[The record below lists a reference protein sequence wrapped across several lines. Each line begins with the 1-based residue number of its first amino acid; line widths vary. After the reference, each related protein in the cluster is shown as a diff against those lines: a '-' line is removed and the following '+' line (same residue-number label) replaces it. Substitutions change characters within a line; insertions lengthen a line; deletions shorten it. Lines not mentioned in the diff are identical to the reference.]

1 MRAKNDTHKTG
12 KKRFDRA
19 VKSTPNKQTLRQS
32 GPANPAASGQKV
44 SVCEPA
50 KAAKF
55 RARPPHSSRR
65 LSSIGASKADVANQL
80 SLDRSSD
87 RLPRYLQVASVLRR
101 RIRDGVWQ
109 VGEKIATL
117 ERLEDEFGV
126 ARVTVRQ
133 AVEMLQTEGLLKSF
147 QGRGTFVTKSPDVDR
162 WLQLATD
169 WDSLIEPIRNNR
181 LELLS
186 IEHART
192 PPLLESDGIAGPDY
206 TFIHSRQSRGD
217 EPYAVARVYLARSV
231 YEQAPQRFAA
241 RPALAVLA
249 EMQPIARAHQTLSIS
264 AADVETARHLQIDMN
279 APTAEARCIAADR
292 SGVVLYLGEII
303 YRGDVVRLNIVLREN
318 RPELRQS
325 GAAPKRSTE

>member
-1 MRAKNDTHKTG
+1 MRAKNDTHEMR
-12 KKRFDRA
+12 KKRSERA
-19 VKSTPNKQTLRQS
+19 SKLDKQTLRKA
-32 GPANPAASGQKV
+32 GPANLSLSEQKV
-44 SVCEPA
+44 SVG
-50 KAAKF
+50 AAATATKSL
-55 RARPPHSSRR
+55 ARPPQSFPV
-65 LSSIGASKADVANQL
+65 GATHADVANRP
-80 SLDRSSD
+80 SLERSSD

-133 AVEMLQTEGLLKSF
+133 AVDMLQTEGLLKSF
-147 QGRGTFVTKSPDVDR
+147 QGRGTFVTKSLDVDR

-192 PPLLESDGIAGPDY
+192 PPLLASDGIAGADY
-206 TFIHSRQSRGD
+206 TFIHSIQSRGN

-249 EMQPIARAHQTLSIS
+249 EMLPIARAQQSLSIS
-264 AADVETARHLQIDMN
+264 AADVETARQLQIDMN

-303 YRGDVVRLNIVLREN
+303 YRGEVVRLNIVLREN
-318 RPELRQS
+318 QPQFCRR
-325 GAAPKRSTE
+325 GAARKESKE